1 MEIEFNGPIIE
12 WRGPAPFYFV
22 ALPPEVCDEL
32 NTVASEASYGWGCI
46 PVDVSLEVSPCGATK
61 HSPSFYTALIPRE
74 GGYLLPL
81 KVAARK
87 ASGLGETGEVF
98 GTLSLR
104 V

>member
-1 MEIEFNGPIIE
+1 MQIEFTGPITE

-22 ALPPEVCDEL
+22 ALPVEVCEEL
-32 NTVASEASYGWGCI
+32 TVVASEASYGWGCI
-46 PVDVSLEVSPCGATK
+46 PVDVTLEQSPTGASRP
-61 HSPSFYTALIPRE
+61 SPSFYTALIPRE

-87 ASGLGETGEVF
+87 AAGLGETGEVV

-104 V
+104 L